1 MTEHTAETTIV
12 ARLDNAQKILDKMFE
27 RPTENVFAGKQV
39 GTDLGMGGWLYENFT
54 AAVLLEA
61 LRRVDPDRA
70 DVMAKWLDETLE
82 DGSVVGELVW
92 QWREQ
97 INRGHDMTMVGP
109 VLDEPAPPS
118 DARTFDWTLLH
129 GKFKVLAVET
139 ETPGLVAAQQ
149 VGGFLSEERYRMV
162 PGKWCVVHESS
173 GLPLPVPKG
182 HVEGF
187 PLDIARAVA
196 KRLGTFS
203 IDWTAPKEQVLAAVK
218 EHTGEVVAAIG
229 EASECRYCSDVD
241 HLPVRPFRKPE
252 VAR

>member
-39 GTDLGMGGWLYENFT
+39 GT
-54 AAVLLEA
+54 
-61 LRRVDPDRA
+61 
-70 DVMAKWLDETLE
+70 
-82 DGSVVGELVW
+82 
-92 QWREQ
+92 
-97 INRGHDMTMVGP
+97 
-109 VLDEPAPPS
+109 
-118 DARTFDWTLLH
+118 
-129 GKFKVLAVET
+129 

-173 GLPLPVPKG
+173 GLPLPGPKG